1 MDTSL
6 NRESRAP
13 RSAPRLSQD
22 PRKTLALILAGGV
35 GSRLNVLVHRR
46 AKPAVP
52 FGAIYRIIDFS
63 MSNVMNSG
71 LERVGILT
79 QYLPYSLTDHI
90 GNGHPWGLVGRSREV
105 TILPPHQAAQG
116 SDWYQGT
123 ADAVFRNI
131 SYVERHDPEQVL
143 ILSGDHVYSMDYA
156 AMISDHVE
164 SGAEATIAVRTVP
177 WNQASSFGTIHV
189 DSAGNVIRF
198 EEKPAN
204 PTSNLISMGIYVFRT
219 DVLLRTLREITATGD
234 GADFGHHIFPKL
246 LQAGAHL
253 QTHRWDGYWQD
264 VGTIRAYFDCHRDLI
279 DPETPL
285 DLRSWRVRTN
295 LDERGRG
302 DRPAAY
308 FGASGSIRESLVAR
322 GCRIRGTVIH
332 SILSPGVVVEPGA
345 QVRSSILMNDCRIE
359 AGAILENVILDKD
372 VAVEK
377 EARMGVDGDDR
388 INERFPSHLD
398 SGITLV
404 GKGSRIAPRTQIGK
418 NVVIFPGIDLVE
430 RGAEEIAS
438 GETVDRRS
446 GPR

>member
-1 MDTSL
+1 MSVGH
-6 NRESRAP
+6 RIARRPSR
-13 RSAPRLSQD
+13 LGED

-52 FGAIYRIIDFS
+52 FGGIYRIIDFA

-123 ADAVFRNI
+123 ADAVFRNLG
-131 SYVERHDPEQVL
+131 YVERHDPEQVL

-156 AMISDHVE
+156 AMISEHVD

-177 WNQASSFGTIHV
+177 WDQASSFGTIHV
-189 DSAGNVIRF
+189 DDTGSVARF

-219 DVLLRTLREITATGD
+219 EVLLRTLREITAVGE

-246 LQAGAHL
+246 LQAGARL
-253 QTHRWDGYWQD
+253 KTHRWDGYWQD

-279 DPETPL
+279 DPEAPL

-308 FGASGSIRESLVAR
+308 FGASASVRESLIAR
-322 GCRIRGTVIH
+322 GCKIRGTVSR
-332 SILSPGVVVEPGA
+332 SILSPGVVVEAGA
-345 QVRSSILMNDCRIE
+345 EVRSSILMTDCRIE
-359 AGAILENVILDKD
+359 AGAVLENVILDKD

-377 EARMGVDGDDR
+377 EARVGVDGENR
-388 INERFPSHLD
+388 INERFPTHLD

-404 GKGSRIAPRTQIGK
+404 GKGARIAPRIQIGK

-430 RGAEEIAS
+430 RGAGDVAS

-446 GPR
+446 GSR